1 MSEGPEVKIMADKI
15 LCALQ
20 ENKIEQIICKNLD
33 SHIKNKIIGS
43 ELEYIK
49 AFGKNLVFKFSSG
62 IFLRNH
68 MMMWG
73 KWRVYQRSKYD
84 KGLAIPP
91 PRRTEKK
98 YLNSPK
104 IFRKEQDVRRDSRV
118 RLTIITHDAVLI
130 EFNGPILQFS
140 TDNPVDNDPIKSL
153 GPDCLND
160 EIFNVEEIK
169 QRLSIYSKRKELLV
183 SDALLNQNIIAGI
196 GNKYKSEILFVC
208 KINPFNQIS
217 QLDLIQQNSLFGEIP
232 KLLKYGY
239 ENAGRTRQI
248 LSGEPNSWNT
258 RHYVFRRA
266 GKECWICKTKI
277 KSEKKLTPRQTFWC
291 PYCQKIKK

>member
-1 MSEGPEVKIMADKI
+1 MSEGPEVKIIADKI
-15 LCALQ
+15 SGVLQ
-20 ENKIEQIICKNLD
+20 GKKIEKIICKNLD
-33 SHIKNKIIGS
+33 SRIKNKIANS
-43 ELEYIK
+43 ELEYVK

-73 KWRVYQRSKYD
+73 KWRIYERAEYD

-91 PRRTEKK
+91 PRRSKKK
-98 YLNSPK
+98 YLGSPK
-104 IFRKEQDVRRDSRV
+104 TTRKEKDVRRDSRA
-118 RLTIITHDAVLI
+118 RLTIITNDAVSI

-140 TDNPVDNDPIKSL
+140 TDNPAEKEPIKSL
-153 GPDCLND
+153 GPDCLNHQ
-160 EIFNVEEIK
+160 IFDVEEIK
-169 QRLSIYSKRKELLV
+169 QRLLTYSKRKQLLI

-208 KINPFNQIS
+208 KINPFKQIS
-217 QLDLIQQNSLFGEIP
+217 QLDLVQQSSLFEEIP

-239 ENAGRTRQI
+239 ENAGRTRE
-248 LSGEPNSWNT
+248 LLAREPNSWNT
-258 RHYVFRRA
+258 KHWVFRRA

-277 KSEKKLTPRQTFWC
+277 KSEKKLTARPTFWC
-291 PYCQKIKK
+291 PYCQK

>member
-1 MSEGPEVKIMADKI
+1 MSEGPEVKIIADKI
-15 LCALQ
+15 SGILQ
-20 ENKIEQIICKNLD
+20 GKKIEKIICKNLD
-33 SHIKNKIIGS
+33 SHIKNKIANS
-43 ELEYIK
+43 ELEYVK

-73 KWRVYQRSKYD
+73 KWRIYERVEYD

-91 PRRTEKK
+91 PRRSKKK
-98 YLNSPK
+98 YLGSPK
-104 IFRKEQDVRRDSRV
+104 TTRKEKDVRRDSRT
-118 RLTIITHDAVLI
+118 RLTIITHDVALI

-140 TDNPVDNDPIKSL
+140 TDNPAEKEPIKSL
-153 GPDCLND
+153 GPDCLNHQ
-160 EIFNVEEIK
+160 IFDVEEIK
-169 QRLSIYSKRKELLV
+169 QRLLTYSKRKQLLI

-208 KINPFNQIS
+208 KINPFKQIS
-217 QLDLIQQNSLFGEIP
+217 QLDLVQQSSLFEEIP

-239 ENAGRTRQI
+239 ENAGRTRE
-248 LSGEPNSWNT
+248 LSTGEPNSWNT
-258 RHYVFRRA
+258 THWVFRRA

-277 KSEKKLTPRQTFWC
+277 KSEKKLTARPTFWC
-291 PYCQKIKK
+291 PYCQK